1 MKTRMLAFLLVFCV
15 LLGARAGCNKAQT
28 DPTKPSDSDNS
39 NTDKP
44 SGTQTSDPSQQTSA
58 KYVYTTDYVPLTLD
72 VSSDYI
78 SPLCVSGNYL
88 YLTAEITLNNDG
100 TIVDPGVAD
109 GGMVDDGMT
118 VMPRTTTAAS
128 PDEPAA
134 EEASTEEA
142 ASEDGVSTQDDP
154 AIDTPIADEPVA
166 AEPATEEPIDGANG
180 TEAYTYETRLYRV
193 DLTTGEASQLSDY
206 VAPAIP
212 DGYTGYT
219 SINRVLPGSNGSVW
233 IYDTMDCY
241 SFVQDE
247 ENPDDGGTYI
257 DGPSSYRLQQ
267 FSADGA
273 LLQTFDMGGNS
284 DSDSNRNFNFID
296 SKDQL
301 YFNDWS
307 TGNVSIESLDGKVL
321 KTLEVGE
328 NGWLTTFCDRAAV
341 QTYKDGKQDLCVIDP
356 DTLELS
362 DPIETPANGW
372 GYITSYDEA
381 YDFYYQ
387 YNSDLYGYKQK
398 EQVSELVVSWMDCD
412 IDSNNVSATYALED
426 GRILGILN
434 ENGGGGDV
442 VMYDMGVNAVGA
454 SDGAST
460 GYTLVFLTKTDA
472 ASVKPKTVLTL
483 ACMYL
488 DWNLKSRIVEFNKNS
503 EDYRIIIKDYSQYA
517 TDDDY
522 NAGITKLNTEILS
535 GQVPDLLYTYNM
547 PISQYAAQGI
557 LVDLKPYIEADSE
570 LSGDALMTHILDA
583 ASIDGKLYEAFS
595 YFNINTA
602 VGLTKVVGDYD
613 QWTVKELKDALT
625 KLQPDA
631 SVFGVGYT
639 RDDMLSNCLRRSYA
653 AYVDWTTGTC
663 NFDSEDFREL
673 LEFVSTFPESFDWDG
688 VEWGTMEYDAD
699 ALKAGTQL
707 LVETSISALQD
718 YAWTLASFA
727 GQDIT
732 YVGYPSATG
741 NNNVFTIGD
750 GLSITSTCKDK
761 DGAWQ
766 FVRMLFTE
774 DYQREVNYYG
784 IPTNTALFNEQLKDL
799 MTLKYQTDGDGNYI
813 LDDNGEKIVE
823 PKATYWFDENNQ
835 YEIDVLTQEQI
846 DQIMALYNGTNLVQ
860 NDDESIMSIIT
871 EETAGY
877 FAGQKTLDDTV
888 RLIQNRVSLYVAE
901 SK

>member
-15 LLGARAGCNKAQT
+15 LLGALAGCNKAQT
-28 DPTKPSDSDNS
+28 DPVKPSDSDNS
-39 NTDKP
+39 GSNKP
-44 SGTQTSDPSQQTSA
+44 SGAQTSDASQQTSA
-58 KYVYTTDYVPLTLD
+58 KYVYTADYVPLTLD
-72 VSSDYI
+72 VNSGYI

-88 YLTAEITLNNDG
+88 YLTAEITLNIDG
-100 TIVDPGVAD
+100 TVADPGVAD
-109 GGMVDDGMT
+109 DGMVDDGMT
-118 VMPRTTTAAS
+118 VMPRTMTETAAS

-134 EEASTEEA
+134 EEA
-142 ASEDGVSTQDDP
+142 ASEDGISTQDDP

-166 AEPATEEPIDGANG
+166 DEPVADEPIDGANG
-180 TEAYTYETRLYRV
+180 TEPYTYETRLYRV

-219 SINRVLPGSNGSVW
+219 SINRVLPGSNGSIW

-247 ENPDDGGTYI
+247 ENPDNGGNYI

-267 FSADGA
+267 FSADGK
-273 LLQTFDMGGNS
+273 LLQTVDMTREQ

-307 TGNVSIESLDGKVL
+307 TGNVTVESLDGKVL
-321 KTLEVGE
+321 KTLEIGD
-328 NGWLTTFCDRAAV
+328 GWLTTFCDRAAI

-356 DTLELS
+356 DTLELG
-362 DPIETPANGW
+362 DPVETPANGW
-372 GYITSYDEA
+372 GFITSYDEA

-412 IDSNNVSATYALED
+412 IDSNYINATYALED

-434 ENGGGGDV
+434 ENGGGGATV
-442 VMYDMGVNAVGA
+442 YDAGMNALGA
-454 SDGAST
+454 SDGAAVDT

-488 DWNLKSRIVEFNKNS
+488 DWNLRSRIVEFNKNS

-522 NAGITKLNTEILS
+522 NAGVTKLNTEILS

-595 YFNINTA
+595 NFSINTA

-613 QWTVKELKDALT
+613 QWTVKELKDALS

-631 SVFGVGYT
+631 TVFGIGNT
-639 RDDMLSNCLRRSYA
+639 KADMLANCLRRSYA
-653 AYVDWTTGTC
+653 AYVDWSNGTC
-663 NFDSEDFREL
+663 NFDSDDFREL
-673 LEFVSTFPESFDWDG
+673 LEFVNAFPESFDWNNVD
-688 VEWGTMEYDAD
+688 WSSTKYDAD

-707 LVETSISALQD
+707 LVNTSISALQD
-718 YAWTLASFA
+718 YAWTLASFG

-741 NNNVFTIGD
+741 NNNVFMIGD
-750 GLSITSTCKDK
+750 GLSISSVCKDK

-766 FVRMLFTE
+766 FVRTLFTE
-774 DYQREVNYYG
+774 EHQREVNYYG
-784 IPTNTALFNEQLKDL
+784 IPTNAALFNEQLKSL
-799 MTLKYQTDGDGNYI
+799 MTIEYQTDADGNYI
-813 LDDNGEKIVE
+813 LDDNGEKIVN

-846 DQIMALYNGTNLVQ
+846 DQIMALYNSTNLVQ